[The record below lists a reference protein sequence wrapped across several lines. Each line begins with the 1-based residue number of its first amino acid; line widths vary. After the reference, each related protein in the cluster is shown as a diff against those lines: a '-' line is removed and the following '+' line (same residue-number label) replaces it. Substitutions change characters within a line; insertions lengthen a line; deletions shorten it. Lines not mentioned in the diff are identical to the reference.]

1 DGSMDGLAWTTQ
13 KVSGSI
19 KGLQSG
25 QVQFY
30 AWVFIAGSIVIAA
43 LVLFL

>member
-1 DGSMDGLAWTTQ
+1 MNGLAWTTQ
-13 KVSGSI
+13 KASLAI
-19 KGLQSG
+19 RGLQSG

-30 AWVFIAGSIVIAA
+30 AWFFVGGSILIAG